1 VYVWKVLVCVGYV
14 SSSVVGY
21 HVLSVEKHPNLPRES
36 PLAMVGT
43 CPMYMWDK
51 YIGNGYEN
59 TSEMETG
66 QNTLVLVTDIVVILS

>member
-1 VYVWKVLVCVGYV
+1 MIVVCVCYV

-21 HVLSVEKHPNLPRES
+21 RISSVGKHPNLPRES
-36 PLAMVGT
+36 LLAMVGT

-66 QNTLVLVTDIVVILS
+66 QNTLVLVIDIVVILS